1 LGSEYANGLKQAY
14 VQFPIWLMCPPAQIE
29 HKEEKAMGTKFR
41 AFALLALLAM
51 LVGLAA
57 CGEQV
62 IPTPTPANDLADIT
76 LVSFTSPEWGIS
88 GVAPDGWVEVF
99 PGEFLRGMPDT
110 DLTLLQHQFV
120 LDITSEQL
128 IATFVSEQGLKEFPE
143 SVGSI
148 ETAHFTWDLYTVEVK
163 QPKIGTT
170 AVDIA
175 LAETDAG
182 VYAVA
187 LQVMPHEHD
196 ALHDAVFIPAVEAL
210 APAVVTEDIPV
221 DQAAVTLPERTY
233 WPTDGWRTSTPEEQ
247 GMDSE
252 LLTEML
258 AHIEENR
265 VRIDSVT
272 IVRHGYLVLD
282 AYLRSYEK
290 GAKHELYSCT
300 KSVTSAL
307 VGIAM
312 DQGHIQ
318 SVDQPVLSFFPERTV
333 ANLAARKEAMTLEH
347 LLTMTDG
354 LDWVRKDIRFTSSGD
369 TTPEMMQS
377 SDWVQFTLD
386 RRMAEEPGTRW
397 NYNSGASHLL
407 SAIIQETTGMTAL
420 ELAQEYLFGPLGI
433 SEVVWSGG
441 NQGRNYGGSRLQMTP
456 HDMAKFGYLYL
467 NEGLWDGEQIVPTA
481 WVEASTTNHSPT
493 PEIYYGYQWW
503 VMPWAGYYSAIG
515 ARGQYIIVLPELDMV
530 VVFTSDLMPEDQL
543 IPLLLLAFYVIPS
556 AKS

>member
-1 LGSEYANGLKQAY
+1 
-14 VQFPIWLMCPPAQIE
+14 
-29 HKEEKAMGTKFR
+29 MGTKFR
-41 AFALLALLAM
+41 TLALLALLSM
-51 LVGLAA
+51 LAGLTA
-57 CGEQV
+57 CREK
-62 IPTPTPANDLADIT
+62 ITPTPTPAPDLADIT
-76 LVSFTSPEWGIS
+76 LVPFTSQEYGIS
-88 GVAPDGWVEVF
+88 GVAPEGWVDVL
-99 PGEFLRGMPDT
+99 PGDFLRGMPDADPT
-110 DLTLLQHQFV
+110 FLQHQFV
-120 LDITSEQL
+120 LGITREQL
-128 IATFVSEQGLKEFPE
+128 IAIFVSEQNLKEFPE

-148 ETAHFTWDLYTVEVK
+148 ATAHFSWDLYTVEIK
-163 QPKIGTT
+163 QPKIGMTT
-170 AVDIA
+170 VDLA

-187 LQVMPHEHD
+187 LQALSHEHD

-210 APAVVTEDIPV
+210 GPAVVTEDTPAER
-221 DQAAVTLPERTY
+221 AAVTLPERTY

-252 LLTEML
+252 LLDEML
-258 AHIEENR
+258 AYIREHR

-282 AYLRSYEK
+282 AYYRDYEK
-290 GAKHELYSCT
+290 NSKHDLYSCT

-312 DQGHIQ
+312 DQGYIQ
-318 SVDQPVLSFFPERTV
+318 SIDQPVLSFFPERTV
-333 ANLAARKEAMTLEH
+333 ANVDARMEAMKLEH

-354 LDWVRKDIRFTSSGD
+354 LDWVRKDIRLTSSGD
-369 TTPEMMQS
+369 TTPEMTQS

-407 SAIIQETTGMTAL
+407 SAIIQETTGIRAL
-420 ELAQEYLFGPLGI
+420 EFADEHLFGPLGI
-433 SEVVWSGG
+433 SKPTWSSDP
-441 NQGRNYGGSRLQMTP
+441 QGRSYGATYLKMTP

-467 NEGLWDGEQIVPTA
+467 NQGLWDGEQIVPAA
-481 WVEASTTNHSPT
+481 WVKASTANHSPT
-493 PEIYYGYQWW
+493 PETYYGYQWW

-530 VVFTSDLMPEDQL
+530 AVFTSDLTPDDQYT
-543 IPLLLLAFYVIPS
+543 PLLLLAFYVIPS